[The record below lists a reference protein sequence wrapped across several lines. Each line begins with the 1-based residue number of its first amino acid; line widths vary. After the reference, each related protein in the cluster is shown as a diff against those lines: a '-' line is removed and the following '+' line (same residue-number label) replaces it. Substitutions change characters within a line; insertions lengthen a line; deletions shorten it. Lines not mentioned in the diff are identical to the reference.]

1 MRTHRIASLSLLLW
15 ACNGDTTTTTTASTG
30 TEQSSD
36 TPAPEVTTGDD
47 DPTADVG
54 DTGGTTSASDPNAP
68 TGTTDTTDTS
78 DTSTGGDMPP
88 LDCPETTPAPADCG
102 RLPETCGNATPI
114 AGGPTVYL
122 SGTAVTH
129 DHVWF
134 QQNAGAGCPV
144 ALYRVP
150 KAGGDAQRIR
160 PMNEVLDFE
169 ADDDAVYFVEKTRDP
184 YTMRVIALADG
195 VETTIGE
202 THGDPDFN
210 SYFNTFLTRT
220 LAGVVSYDSGGQKE
234 PPFFHLTPTALTVIG
249 NEGDDDAYLGSEPA
263 HDGERLFFSLNDPTF
278 DDEQGHVSV
287 HQQLLGLVGGTS
299 VVLAE
304 NATARGWPTVAVDA
318 EYVYFAT
325 GDPSKVFG
333 EQQPDPMGISRLAKS
348 GGPATPLFASADI
361 GIDKVLVDDTHV
373 YYHQLPHDIFAVEKT
388 GGTPRHVWHGEYE
401 VESAQIQQDA
411 DNLYFAV
418 HGPGDDIPRPGRD
431 FIVRVAKDTTIP

>member
-1 MRTHRIASLSLLLW
+1 MIRHVRTHRMTSLSLLLW
-15 ACNGDTTTTTTASTG
+15 ACNGDTTATTTATTASTG
-30 TEQSSD
+30 TEEMSD
-36 TPAPEVTTGDD
+36 TTAPEVTTGND
-47 DPTADVG
+47 DPTADVS
-54 DTGGTTSASDPNAP
+54 DTGTTSASDPTAP
-68 TGTTDTTDTS
+68 TGTT

-114 AGGPTVYL
+114 AGGPAVYVY
-122 SGTAVTH
+122 GTAVTH

-150 KAGGDAQRIR
+150 KEGGDAQWIR
-160 PMNEVLDFE
+160 PMNKVLDVE

-184 YTMRVIALADG
+184 YTMGVIALADG
-195 VETTIGE
+195 VETIIGE

-210 SYFNTFLTRT
+210 SYFYTFLTRT
-220 LAGVVSYDSGGQKE
+220 LTGVVSYDSGGQKQ

-263 HDGERLFFSLNDPTF
+263 YDGERLFFSLNDPSF
-278 DDEQGHVSV
+278 DDEEGHVSV

-299 VVLAE
+299 VVLAD

-325 GDPSKVFG
+325 GDPGKAFG
-333 EQQPDPMGISRLAKS
+333 EQPDPMGISRLAKS

-373 YYHQLPHDIFAVEKT
+373 YYHQLPHDIFAVEKI

-401 VESAQIQQDA
+401 VDSEQIQQDA
-411 DNLYFAV
+411 DSLYFAV
-418 HGPGDDIPRPGRD
+418 HAHFADIPLPGRY